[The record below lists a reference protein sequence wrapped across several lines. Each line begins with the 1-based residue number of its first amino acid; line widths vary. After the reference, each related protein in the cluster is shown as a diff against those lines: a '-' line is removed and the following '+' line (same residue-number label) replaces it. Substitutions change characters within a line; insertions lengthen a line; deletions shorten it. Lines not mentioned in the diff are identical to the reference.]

1 MIPTTLPP
9 AVLPRAAC
17 LTDALLA
24 PPEAPPTTPDL
35 EALRHR
41 LQATLVDASPA
52 GGPNLRVD
60 AYLLRTLARENR
72 LPDRLE
78 RFAWTPGNARRSI
91 GLAAVRRCLEGG
103 DKYPAE
109 AVTTTVT
116 SMIAEARAGVVGRG
130 SPARWLSEIAE
141 GARAA
146 AEAEAT
152 SWATR
157 LLVAVE
163 WHRLAR
169 PPAVGAPDRWWD
181 CPGARVALRG
191 RCDVRIETPG
201 GRQALL
207 TVMAGHPGRSSR
219 VELALGALVD
229 VVARPSAPPPARV
242 VGWWPECGRALV
254 LAVDLGILEETAS
267 SVVTAAGRWTS
278 GAKAAATGRAA

>member
-1 MIPTTLPP
+1 MIPTTLPST
-9 AVLPRAAC
+9 VLPRAAC

-24 PPEAPPTTPDL
+24 PPEAPPTTRDL
-35 EALRHR
+35 EALRRR
-41 LQATLVDASPA
+41 LQAALVDASPT

-72 LPDRLE
+72 LPDHLE

-103 DKYPAE
+103 ARYPAE
-109 AVTTTVT
+109 AVTATVT
-116 SMIAEARAGVVGRG
+116 AMIGEARAGVVGRG
-130 SPARWLSEIAE
+130 SPARWLSETAE

-163 WHRLAR
+163 WHRLGR
-169 PPAVGAPDRWWD
+169 PPIVGAPDRWWD

-191 RCDVRIETPG
+191 RCDARIETPA
-201 GRQALL
+201 GRQTLL
-207 TVMAGHPGRSSR
+207 TMMAGHPGPSSR
-219 VELALGALVD
+219 VQLALGALVD
-229 VVARPSAPPPARV
+229 AVGRPSAPPPARV

-254 LAVDLGILEETAS
+254 LAVDLGLLEETART
-267 SVVTAAGRWTS
+267 VVTAVGQRTP
-278 GAKAAATGRAA
+278 GVKAAATRRAA

>member
-9 AVLPRAAC
+9 TVLPRAAC

-24 PPEAPPTTPDL
+24 PPEAPPTARDL

-41 LQATLVDASPA
+41 LQAALVDASPT
-52 GGPNLRVD
+52 GCPNLRVD
-60 AYLLRTLARENR
+60 AYLLRSLAREDR
-72 LPDRLE
+72 LPDHLE
-78 RFAWTPGNARRSI
+78 RFAWTPVNARRSI
-91 GLAAVRRCLEGG
+91 GLAAVRRCLEGRAR
-103 DKYPAE
+103 YPAE
-109 AVTTTVT
+109 AVTATVA
-116 SMIAEARAGVVGRG
+116 SMIGEARAGVVGRG

-146 AEAEAT
+146 VEAEAV

-169 PPAVGAPDRWWD
+169 PPIVGAPDRWWD
-181 CPGARVALRG
+181 CPGARIALRG
-191 RCDVRIETPG
+191 RCDARVETPG
-201 GRQALL
+201 GRQTLL
-207 TVMAGHPGRSSR
+207 TMMSGHPGQASR

-229 VVARPSAPPPARV
+229 VVGRPSAPPPARV

-254 LAVDLGILEETAS
+254 LAMDLGLLEETART
-267 SVVTAAGRWTS
+267 VVTAVRRHSPGTE
-278 GAKAAATGRAA
+278 AAATRRAA